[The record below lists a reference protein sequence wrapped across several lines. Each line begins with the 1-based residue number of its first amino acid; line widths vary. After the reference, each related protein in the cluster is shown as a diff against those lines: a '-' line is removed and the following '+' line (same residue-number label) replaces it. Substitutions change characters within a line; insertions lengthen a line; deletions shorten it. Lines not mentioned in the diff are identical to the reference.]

1 MGEVVMIPLEEVT
14 STTMPGNRAAR
25 PPTPPR
31 RRGGSPSRLLETNL
45 AEAAGGATGG
55 ILKKNRETE
64 KSNSLLE
71 SSPRSGKERGKSL
84 GMKVSVRKRK
94 KSYEWKVEKSAA
106 MRHRLP
112 IRHRP
117 LRPSSPG
124 SPIHS
129 ELTFEEVHFVRSGTN
144 KVEGRGLGDPPRTI
158 KGS

>member
-1 MGEVVMIPLEEVT
+1 MIPLEEVT
-14 STTMPGNRAAR
+14 SSTTMPGNRAAR

-55 ILKKNRETE
+55 ILKKNREAV
-64 KSNSLLE
+64 KSNSL
-71 SSPRSGKERGKSL
+71 SSNPLRDRGKKGEKSL